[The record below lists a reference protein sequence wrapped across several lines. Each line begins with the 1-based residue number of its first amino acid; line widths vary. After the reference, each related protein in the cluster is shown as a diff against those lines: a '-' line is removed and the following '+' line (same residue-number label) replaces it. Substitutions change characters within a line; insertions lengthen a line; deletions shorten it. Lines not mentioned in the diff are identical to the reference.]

1 MILPSE
7 AFALFNGRRKKEVLE
22 LASVFE
28 EVNNRPGPN
37 TKHALLNG
45 ALVLLVSSW
54 EIYCEEV
61 CRQAA
66 LKVLERNGLQFDQ
79 LTDQLRR
86 DLLQYAGSEFKGNQ
100 DPLSE
105 KVALLP
111 DGGWKQLLTDRLDGY
126 VRDFNTPKFQR
137 QRGKDLNG
145 LFRLVLGA
153 RVSTVIE
160 DFLSEPNLCNSLDE
174 IVTLRGEIAHTGEA
188 APEDRLTA
196 NLIRQHTAS
205 FIEAAAAIDVILHRD
220 FRQRFGFAPWRI
232 TNQVREAIRE
242 PARIGL

>member
-1 MILPSE
+1 MPSS
-7 AFALFNGRRKKEVLE
+7 AFALFNGRRNKEVLE
-22 LASVFE
+22 LAHVFE
-28 EVNNRPGPN
+28 EVNDRPGPN

-66 LKVLERNGLQFDQ
+66 QKILERNNLRFNQI
-79 LTDQLRR
+79 TDQLRR
-86 DLLQYAGSEFKGNQ
+86 DLLNYAGSEFKGNQ
-100 DPLSE
+100 DPLNE

-111 DGGWKQLLTDRLDGY
+111 DEGWKQLLCDRSDEY
-126 VRDFNTPKFQR
+126 IRDFNTPKFSR
-137 QRGKDLNG
+137 QRGKDLDG

-153 RVSTVIE
+153 RISAAIE
-160 DFLSEPNLCNSLDE
+160 DFLAEPGLCNRLDA

-196 NLIRQHTAS
+196 DIIRAHTAS
-205 FIEAAAAIDVILHRD
+205 FIEAAAAIDVIIHRD

-232 TNQVREAIRE
+232 TNQVRDAIRV
-242 PARIGL
+242 PIRNGL

>member
-1 MILPSE
+1 MPSS

-22 LASVFE
+22 LADVFE
-28 EVNNRPGPN
+28 EVNDRPGPN

-66 LKVLERNGLQFDQ
+66 LKILEHNNLRFDQ
-79 LTDQLRR
+79 ITDQLRR
-86 DLLQYAGSEFKGNQ
+86 DLLNYAGSEFKGGQ
-100 DPLSE
+100 DPLNE

-111 DGGWKQLLTDRLDGY
+111 DEGWKKLLCNRLDEY
-126 VRDFNTPKFQR
+126 IRDFNTPKSSR

-153 RVSTVIE
+153 KISVAVES
-160 DFLSEPNLCNSLDE
+160 FLEEPGLCNRLDA
-174 IVTLRGEIAHTGEA
+174 ISTLRGEIPLKRGDYHPTRAGG
-188 APEDRLTA
+188 APQSGRRQSIPSHSIASCAEVSRTA
-196 NLIRQHTAS
+196 PS
-205 FIEAAAAIDVILHRD
+205 
-220 FRQRFGFAPWRI
+220 
-232 TNQVREAIRE
+232 
-242 PARIGL
+242 

>member
-1 MILPSE
+1 MPSS
-7 AFALFNGRRKKEVLE
+7 AFALFNGRRNKEVLE
-22 LASVFE
+22 LADVFE
-28 EVNNRPGPN
+28 EVNDRPGPN

-61 CRQAA
+61 CRQASQ
-66 LKVLERNGLQFDQ
+66 KILERNNLRFDQ
-79 LTDQLRR
+79 ITDQLRR
-86 DLLQYAGSEFKGNQ
+86 DLLNYAGREFKGTQ
-100 DPLSE
+100 DPLDE

-111 DGGWKQLLTDRLDGY
+111 DEGWKQLLCDRLDEY
-126 VRDFNTPKFQR
+126 VRDFNTPKFSR

-153 RVSTVIE
+153 RVSTTIE
-160 DFLSEPNLCNSLDE
+160 DFLEPGLCNHLDS

-196 NLIRQHTAS
+196 DLIRQHTTS
-205 FIEAAAAIDVILHRD
+205 FVEAAAIIDVVIHRD

-242 PARIGL
+242 PVRNDL

>member
-1 MILPSE
+1 MPSS
-7 AFALFNGRRKKEVLE
+7 AFALFNGRRKREVLE
-22 LASVFE
+22 LADVFDSV
-28 EVNNRPGPN
+28 NDRPGPN

-66 LKVLERNGLQFDQ
+66 RKVLERDNLRFDQ
-79 LTDQLRR
+79 ITDQLRR
-86 DLLQYAGSEFKGNQ
+86 DLLNYAGSEFRGNQ
-100 DPLSE
+100 DPLNE

-111 DGGWKQLLTDRLDGY
+111 DEGWKQLLCDRLDEY
-126 VRDFNTPKFQR
+126 IRDFNTPKFSR
-137 QRGKDLNG
+137 ERGKDLDG

-153 RVSTVIE
+153 RISAALE
-160 DFLSEPNLCNSLDE
+160 NFLAEPGLCNRLDT

-196 NLIRQHTAS
+196 DIIRQHTAS
-205 FIEAAAAIDVILHRD
+205 FVEAAAAVDVVIHGD

-242 PARIGL
+242 PVRNGL

>member
-1 MILPSE
+1 MPSS
-7 AFALFNGRRKKEVLE
+7 AFALFNGRRRREVVE
-22 LASVFE
+22 LADVFE
-28 EVNNRPGPN
+28 AVNDRRGPN

-66 LKVLERNGLQFDQ
+66 QKILERNHLRFDQ
-79 LTDQLRR
+79 ITDQLRR
-86 DLLQYAGSEFKGNQ
+86 DLLIYAGSEFKGNQ
-100 DPLSE
+100 DPLDE

-111 DGGWKQLLTDRLDGY
+111 DEGWKQLLSDRLDEY
-126 VRDFNTPKFQR
+126 IRDFNTPKFSR
-137 QRGKDLNG
+137 QRGKDLDG

-153 RVSTVIE
+153 RISAAI
-160 DFLSEPNLCNSLDE
+160 DNFLAEPGLCNRLDA

-196 NLIRQHTAS
+196 DTIRQHTAS
-205 FIEAAAAIDVILHRD
+205 FVEAAAATDVVIHRD
-220 FRQRFGFAPWRI
+220 FRERFGFAPWHI

-242 PARIGL
+242 PVRNGL

>member
-1 MILPSE
+1 MPSA

-22 LASVFE
+22 MASVFE

-37 TKHALLNG
+37 TRHALLNG

-66 LKVLERNGLQFDQ
+66 RMILERNNLRFDQ
-79 LTDQLRR
+79 LTDKLRR

-100 DPLSE
+100 DPLNE

-111 DGGWKQLLTDRLDGY
+111 DGGWKQLLSDRLDGY
-126 VRDFNTPKFQR
+126 IRDFNTPKFRR
-137 QRGKDLNG
+137 QRGKDLDG

-153 RVSTVIE
+153 RVSDSIE
-160 DFLSEPNLCNSLDE
+160 DFLAEPQLCSRLDE

-196 NLIRQHTAS
+196 DLIRQHTVS

-220 FRQRFGFAPWRI
+220 FRQRFGFAPWRV
-232 TNQVREAIRE
+232 TNQVREAVRE

>member
-1 MILPSE
+1 MPSS

-22 LASVFE
+22 LADVFE
-28 EVNNRPGPN
+28 EVNDRRGPN

-66 LKVLERNGLQFDQ
+66 RTMFERNNLRFDQ
-79 LTDQLRR
+79 ITEQLRR
-86 DLLQYAGSEFKGNQ
+86 DLLNYAGSEFRGNR
-100 DPLSE
+100 DPLNE

-111 DGGWKQLLTDRLDGY
+111 DEGWKQLLCDRLDEY
-126 VRDFNTPKFQR
+126 IRDFNTPKFSR
-137 QRGKDLNG
+137 QRGKDLDG
-145 LFRLVLGA
+145 LFRLTLGTRISVA
-153 RVSTVIE
+153 IE
-160 DFLSEPNLCNSLDE
+160 GLLAEPGLCNRLDA

-188 APEDRLTA
+188 APENRLTA
-196 NLIRQHTAS
+196 NIIRQHMAS
-205 FIEAAAAIDVILHRD
+205 FIEAAAAIDVIIFRD
-220 FRQRFGFAPWRI
+220 FRQRYGFAPWRI

-242 PARIGL
+242 PVRNHL